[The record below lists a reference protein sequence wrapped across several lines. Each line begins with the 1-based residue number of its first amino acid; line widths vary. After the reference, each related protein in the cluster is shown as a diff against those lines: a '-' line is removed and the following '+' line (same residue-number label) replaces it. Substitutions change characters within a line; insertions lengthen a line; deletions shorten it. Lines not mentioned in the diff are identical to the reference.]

1 MKMTVFQRPTL
12 PVQHI
17 DDFINQQ
24 RQELTHLEFD
34 DPEFDRVN
42 QEIIEA
48 YQAMARG
55 ESHVVP
61 F

>member
-1 MKMTVFQRPTL
+1 MTVSRQPTL
-12 PVQHI
+12 SVQPI

-34 DPEFDRVN
+34 DPEFDQVN
-42 QEIIEA
+42 REIIEA

>member
-1 MKMTVFQRPTL
+1 MKMTVLKRPTL
-12 PVQHI
+12 SVQFI

-42 QEIIEA
+42 LEIIEA
-48 YQAMARG
+48 YQAIARG

>member
-1 MKMTVFQRPTL
+1 MSMTVFQRPTL
-12 PVQHI
+12 PVQPI

-42 QEIIEA
+42 REIIEA

>member
-1 MKMTVFQRPTL
+1 MKMTVSQRSTL
-12 PVQHI
+12 SVQPI

-42 QEIIEA
+42 REIIEA
-48 YQAMARG
+48 YQAIARG
-55 ESHVVP
+55 ESHVIP

>member
-1 MKMTVFQRPTL
+1 MKMTVSQRPTL
-12 PVQHI
+12 SAQPI

-42 QEIIEA
+42 REIIEA